1 MATTNSSVIGNRE
14 DLKQL
19 ATIIAAEN
27 YPLKSL
33 MPKEPVHN
41 KRPVVLLDEL
51 ASPSATGH
59 IEGNKTD
66 TGVDKFPSL
75 GEYTGQAQRL
85 VREWAVTKEQ
95 ESEKSAV
102 PVDAAS
108 ASEKALRELGRD
120 CELVIAGDQDK
131 TADVPGTTA
140 GVTAGLGALINNTAP
155 TGLTSGFETPT
166 ASIYS
171 GTKADFDEEAFNA
184 LLISMFGIG
193 GDVKSWYGVFGT
205 TLRSQIVKEFTRNA
219 GTSSKVDYN
228 LEGIGTIPWSVE
240 EYDSYVGNVKIMNGN
255 PACMPSSD
263 RGYILD
269 PQYVSVGEVY
279 GEGSEEYEGRGAG
292 RLGAVD
298 VRFTTLTR
306 GPKGLAKIEFS
317 DEA

>member
-1 MATTNSSVIGNRE
+1 MATTDTSVIGNRE

-27 YPLKSL
+27 FPVKSL
-33 MPKEPVHN
+33 MPTEPVHN
-41 KRPVVLLDEL
+41 KRPQVLLDTL
-51 ASPSATGH
+51 AAVSTTGH
-59 IEGNKTD
+59 IEGNTTD

-75 GEYTGQAQRL
+75 GEYQGQAMRL

-102 PVDAAS
+102 PVTAES

-120 CELVIAGDQDK
+120 CEAVLCGDQDN

-140 GVTAGLGALINNTAP
+140 GVTAGLGAIINNTAP
-155 TGLTSGFETPT
+155 TGLTAGFETPA

-171 GTKADFDEEAFNA
+171 GLKASFDEEAFNA
-184 LLISMFGIG
+184 LLVSMFNLG

-205 TLRSQIVKEFTRNA
+205 QLRSDIVSTFTRNA

-240 EYDSYVGNVKIMNGN
+240 EYDSYVGNVKLMNGN
-255 PACMPSSD
+255 PDCMPSVD
-263 RGYILD
+263 RGYIID
-269 PQYVSVGEVY
+269 PAYVSIGEVY

-292 RLGAVD
+292 RKGACD

-306 GPKGLAKIEFS
+306 GPKGLAKIAPS
-317 DEA
+317 DET